1 MSFDARNNSAVLK
14 RAEQLKR
21 WEDSDTNRASNSPK
35 DPATRRV
42 KFSSGCVFLAACL
55 SGDKEDI
62 IRLIENGV
70 DIDTANVDGLT
81 ALHQACID
89 DNLEMV
95 EFLVQHG
102 ADVNKQDNE
111 GWTPLHATASCGFLS
126 IAQYLIENNADLAAV
141 NSDGDLP
148 IDLSD
153 SDRMH
158 ALLEKHLIEQGIDC
172 DEARQS
178 EEKIMLHDAECWLR
192 NDASE
197 ADRPHPRTG
206 ATALHVA
213 AAKGY
218 NKVLGLLLAT
228 RADVDKQDNDGWTPL
243 HAAARWGQKDAAQ
256 MLVAALADMDIKNHA
271 GQTPIDV
278 ADPSIVKFLEELQKS
293 NKRTALRRP
302 ASQIRLSDNIYN
314 HFNIET
320 PKPKVMKSDTKN
332 IDEDIPKPPSEPA
345 PIAKESQLIEDE
357 APWRRPTSIRLTRTN
372 QNENPPKI
380 QVPEKESPN
389 TLDSEVMLR
398 RTQSFENDEKFYQ
411 KYIELRRRINANSYP
426 VSPATLNTGMFGVN
440 STYTIAPTT
449 STTTTTNNF
458 TVQRSASL
466 KDYKPLRINSLPPSA
481 VASTATNNTLT
492 TNTTTTTATTPVA
505 QQQQRSSGKIDDKNR
520 PKYGSVTNLSVNP
533 EISNKISQARSLFGG
548 SAFSLNKVNDR
559 PLTPYRHASS
569 ATDLTNDNAN
579 DKQTISND
587 KNSNSSKNP
596 DKTSPKPVIK
606 TPIKFTDELQVITQ
620 NNEPA
625 KKSTFGHIFK
635 NFFKSFVPPAR
646 DEESETQRK
655 AHAKRVRETRRSTQ
669 GVTLEEIKS
678 AEELVKKKNL
688 NNNNNSSS
696 NNNNNNF
703 KLEDATLPATS
714 TNSIVDNNNLMGQR
728 RTNLTTTN
736 TVSRPLSAPVVSSS
750 TIVDN
755 TSDRSKE
762 TPIISTDVTVSLKK
776 NRSGE
781 DKENEKE
788 NDSRGGQATQ
798 AIIQRRRRPKRRS
811 TGVCNVGAE
820 DADNERQ
827 DSPVDG
833 DESGSEKTSTRSR
846 LGSSSSITSEQ
857 SPVADNSENGGE
869 AIDYKALYEAARS
882 DNDKLKNQLKKK
894 DDDLMNARAAID
906 RFTNAT
912 TKNTLSE
919 LEKRE
924 KRAMERK
931 ISEMEEELK
940 QLDVLKTENQR
951 LRDENGA
958 LIRVISKLSK

>member
-398 RTQSFENDEKFYQ
+398 RTQSFENDEK
-411 KYIELRRRINANSYP
+411 
-426 VSPATLNTGMFGVN
+426 
-440 STYTIAPTT
+440 
-449 STTTTTNNF
+449 
-458 TVQRSASL
+458 
-466 KDYKPLRINSLPPSA
+466 INSLPPSA

-940 QLDVLKTENQR
+940 QLQKFKSENER
-951 LRDENGA
+951 LRAENRA
-958 LIRVISKLSK
+958 LTRVVSKLTLSAQNQLHNKK

>member
-505 QQQQRSSGKIDDKNR
+505 QQQQRR
-520 PKYGSVTNLSVNP
+520 
-533 EISNKISQARSLFGG
+533 
-548 SAFSLNKVNDR
+548 
-559 PLTPYRHASS
+559 
-569 ATDLTNDNAN
+569 
-579 DKQTISND
+579 
-587 KNSNSSKNP
+587 
-596 DKTSPKPVIK
+596 
-606 TPIKFTDELQVITQ
+606 
-620 NNEPA
+620 
-625 KKSTFGHIFK
+625 
-635 NFFKSFVPPAR
+635 SFVPPAR

-940 QLDVLKTENQR
+940 QLQKFKSENER
-951 LRDENGA
+951 LRAENRA
-958 LIRVISKLSK
+958 LTRVVSKLTLSAQNQLHNKK